1 MQTQMKSL
9 TELGTSKRLAAV
21 RYRKSFRG
29 GNSLVR
35 LIEPYTFT
43 RGEQD
48 IMLRCYQLEPDAGWR
63 FFAVN
68 KISQVSD
75 EAVWT
80 EDLLA
85 YSELVSGA
93 LADDRVTREERDEIE
108 EFSKEHSL
116 NIERR
121 RFVHAALFHR
131 CLGAVLDDGV
141 IDAQERA
148 QLKFL
153 DRVLSSLGWSIT
165 DG

>member
-1 MQTQMKSL
+1 MNSSCSRRKFLQA
-9 TELGTSKRLAAV
+9 GTAGVVSAVAFGPAFAAERKKKVKRKIV
-21 RYRKSFRG
+21 VKT
-29 GNSLVR
+29 
-35 LIEPYTFT
+35 YTYKKVN
-43 RGEQD
+43 G
-48 IMLRCYQLEPDAGWR
+48 LEIKADVHR
-63 FFAVN
+63 
-68 KISQVSD
+68 
-75 EAVWT
+75 
-80 EDLLA
+80 
-85 YSELVSGA
+85 
-93 LADDRVTREERDEIE
+93 ADDRVTREERDEIE